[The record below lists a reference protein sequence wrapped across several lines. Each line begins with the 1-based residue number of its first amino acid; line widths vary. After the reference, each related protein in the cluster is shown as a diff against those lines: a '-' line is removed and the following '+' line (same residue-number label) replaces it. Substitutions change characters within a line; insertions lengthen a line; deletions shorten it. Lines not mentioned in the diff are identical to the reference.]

1 MPGAFRANYLDGK
14 SAARR
19 PASIRM
25 AQTGLEVS
33 LEDGGRL
40 WWPLREI
47 RQTQGSYAGEQIR
60 LERGQPFPEVLVI
73 DDPAFL
79 TALHETAPTFGR
91 RFHDPRKRR
100 RRILLTIVA
109 ALVSIV
115 AGGSLYMWGIPTAA
129 GVLAA
134 RVPVSWE
141 EKLGNAA
148 MEEIGRSERRC
159 VDADREAAIM
169 AIVNR
174 LLEPMPN
181 VPYKFRLTVFNDST
195 VNAFALPG
203 GQIVLLR
210 GLIERSKTPEELAG
224 VLAHELQHV
233 LKRHAT
239 RLLLQHAS
247 TGLMLVAVSGDL
259 TGVMA
264 YGLESARV
272 LGTLSYSRGLESEA
286 VGMEPLGEGQVGAPD
301 ALPVH
306 LHRHLE
312 GAKGIR
318 LTDLVQLRLQLLG
331 HLTPARPRHPIPT
344 TRLHRGPDRVHPGC
358 LDVQLPLTAF
368 PLVGRGACCCGA
380 GCGAGACSVGRACC
394 VFSLA
399 RWSRLR
405 SWLGS

>member
-33 LEDGGRL
+33 LDDGGRL

-47 RQTQGSYAGEQIR
+47 RQTQGSYSGEQIR

-100 RRILLTIVA
+100 RRILLTVVA
-109 ALVSIV
+109 ALISIV
-115 AGGSLYMWGIPTAA
+115 AGGSLYLWGIPAA
-129 GVLAA
+129 AA
-134 RVPVSWE
+134 VVATRVPVSWE

-174 LLEPMPN
+174 LLEPIPN
-181 VPYKFRLTVFNDST
+181 VPYKFRLTVFNDTS

-203 GQIVLLR
+203 GRIILLR

-272 LGTLSYSRGLESEA
+272 LGSLSYSRGFESEA
-286 VGMEPLGEGQVGAPD
+286 DSEGVRMLMAAEIDPAGMIDFFEKLRASEGNLQSATRYLNSHPLAVDRVDNLKKLIASIP
-301 ALPVH
+301 H
-306 LHRHLE
+306 
-312 GAKGIR
+312 K
-318 LTDLVQLRLQLLG
+318 
-331 HLTPARPRHPIPT
+331 ARPVELNREWDDVRKIC
-344 TRLHRGPDRVHPGC
+344 RG
-358 LDVQLPLTAF
+358 
-368 PLVGRGACCCGA
+368 
-380 GCGAGACSVGRACC
+380 
-394 VFSLA
+394 
-399 RWSRLR
+399 
-405 SWLGS
+405 